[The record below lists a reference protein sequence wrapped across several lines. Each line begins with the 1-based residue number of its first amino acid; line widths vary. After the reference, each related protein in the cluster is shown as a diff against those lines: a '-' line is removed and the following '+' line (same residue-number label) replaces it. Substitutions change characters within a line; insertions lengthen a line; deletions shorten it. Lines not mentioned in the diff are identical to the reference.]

1 MAEID
6 ASTIA
11 ENATKPQTASQD
23 GRSASQFS
31 IQDQIAAAKFR
42 ATQTAAAEDFPL
54 NCRQIVPPGST

>member
-31 IQDQIAAAKFR
+31 IQDQIAAAKFKAAQN
-42 ATQTAAAEDFPL
+42 ATSEDFPF
-54 NCRQIVPPGST
+54 NVRQIVPPGST